1 MEEIAWNKVTL
12 NPNKGRKRV
21 KREQRMDEIKKISIK
36 MIDLNLTLSIVTL
49 KCKCLSTTI
58 KSHRL

>member
-21 KREQRMDEIKKISIK
+21 KREQRMDETKK
-36 MIDLNLTLSIVTL
+36 
-49 KCKCLSTTI
+49 
-58 KSHRL
+58 